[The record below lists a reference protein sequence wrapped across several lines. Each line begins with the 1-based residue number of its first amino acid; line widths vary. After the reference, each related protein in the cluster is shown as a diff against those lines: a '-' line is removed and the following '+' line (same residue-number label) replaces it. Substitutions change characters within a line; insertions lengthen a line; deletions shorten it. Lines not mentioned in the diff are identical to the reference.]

1 MGRDYKWGHHRQS
14 RPISKL
20 LVYTVNVAF
29 PHISSKLKKNIPVCG
44 DKISAALRSI
54 GLHRSWAKHR
64 HHFNQKLGGMIF
76 SRRLIPWSTVGG
88 GEKWRKRLR
97 TDNCESSAIRDF
109 TFMRDLS
116 YLAALLLSLRIK
128 RFRKFGQIIFFRIS
142 HRLFSPFATFSN
154 LLKFF
159 IFPFAGQL
167 PFWGKWNFES
177 RWLFRD
183 KPVGWMLSQI

>member
-1 MGRDYKWGHHRQS
+1 MCGVLSVRISPLWRRDYKWGHHRQS

-29 PHISSKLKKNIPVCG
+29 PHISSKSKKIIPGCG
-44 DKISAALRSI
+44 DNIICSSTQHQSAPHLSQTPAPFQSEI
-54 GLHRSWAKHR
+54 GWNAFL
-64 HHFNQKLGGMIF
+64 
-76 SRRLIPWSTVGG
+76 RRLIPWSTVGG
-88 GEKWRKRLR
+88 GEKWRKMLR

-116 YLAALLLSLRIK
+116 YLAALLLCLRIK

-142 HRLFSPFATFSN
+142 HRLLRLFATFSN
-154 LLKFF
+154 LLKFL

-167 PFWGKWNFES
+167 P
-177 RWLFRD
+177 L
-183 KPVGWMLSQI
+183 

>member
-1 MGRDYKWGHHRQS
+1 MLH
-14 RPISKL
+14 
-20 LVYTVNVAF
+20 F
-29 PHISSKLKKNIPVCG
+29 LKKHLKLCRQNFKKHPGMWGQNHLQLYAASVCTALEQNIG
-44 DKISAALRSI
+44 TISIRNWVEWFFL
-54 GLHRSWAKHR
+54 
-64 HHFNQKLGGMIF
+64 
-76 SRRLIPWSTVGG
+76 RRLIPWSTVGG
-88 GEKWRKRLR
+88 GEKWRKGFR

-116 YLAALLLSLRIK
+116 YLAALLLCLRIK

-167 PFWGKWNFES
+167 PLWSKWSFES

-183 KPVGWMLSQI
+183 KPVGWMFAQI